1 MVESTQSQDS
11 NLGTRLQQDLK
22 NDLIAGLL
30 VVIPL
35 ATTIWLSSIVSKFV
49 LTLVTSVPKQ
59 LNPFI
64 TLNPLLQDLINLT
77 LGLTVPLLAILL
89 IGLMA
94 RNFVGRWLLEF
105 GEGTL
110 SKIPVAGAVY
120 KTLKQ
125 LLETFLSNKSNRF
138 RRVVL
143 VEYPREGLFSVGFVT
158 GDVGS
163 TLQAEDGI
171 RDVERSRGLGDVYK
185 RQKLGT
191 VILVESTQSQD
202 SNLGTRLQQDLK
214 NDLIAGLLVVIPLAT
229 TIWLSSIVSKFV
241 LTLVTSVPKQ
251 LNPFITLNPLL
262 QDLIN
267 LTLGLTVPLL
277 AILLIGLMARN
288 FVGRWLLEFGEGTLS
303 KIPVAGAVY
312 KTLKQLLE
320 TFLSN
325 KSNRFRRVVLVEYPR
340 EGLFSVGF
348 VTGDVGPS
356 LQSELDEKLLSV
368 FIPTAPNP
376 TTGWYTLVPESS
388 VKDLAI
394 SVEDAFRT
402 IISVGIVNPDEKDSS
417 SNPTFSKLFSQLRAS
432 TNTSST

>member
-1 MVESTQSQDS
+1 MVQSTPKQDS
-11 NLGTRLQQDLK
+11 NLATRLQQDLK

-49 LTLVTSVPKQ
+49 LTLVTSIPKQ

-110 SKIPVAGAVY
+110 SKIPLAGSVY

-125 LLETFLSNKSNRF
+125 LLETFLRDNSKRF

-158 GDVGS
+158 GV
-163 TLQAEDGI
+163 
-171 RDVERSRGLGDVYK
+171 
-185 RQKLGT
+185 
-191 VILVESTQSQD
+191 
-202 SNLGTRLQQDLK
+202 
-214 NDLIAGLLVVIPLAT
+214 
-229 TIWLSSIVSKFV
+229 
-241 LTLVTSVPKQ
+241 
-251 LNPFITLNPLL
+251 
-262 QDLIN
+262 
-267 LTLGLTVPLL
+267 
-277 AILLIGLMARN
+277 
-288 FVGRWLLEFGEGTLS
+288 
-303 KIPVAGAVY
+303 
-312 KTLKQLLE
+312 
-320 TFLSN
+320 
-325 KSNRFRRVVLVEYPR
+325 
-340 EGLFSVGF
+340 
-348 VTGDVGPS
+348 VGPS
-356 LQSELDEKLLSV
+356 LQPELEQTLLSV

-388 VKDLAI
+388 VKDLDI

-402 IISVGIVNPDEKDSS
+402 IISAGIVNPDEKNNS
-417 SNPTFSKLFSQLRAS
+417 SNPTFSKLFSQFRAA
-432 TNTSST
+432 TNTSN